1 MPFVDCFLPLDDK
14 NVSKEAQK
22 KFEKDWRFKV
32 PLYFVLFFDFA
43 FYFYLLW
50 GVSTG
55 RIGNSLFECVI
66 YIIGGAIL
74 GATNT
79 TAGHELFHKR

>member
-1 MPFVDCFLPLDDK
+1 MDF
-14 NVSKEAQK
+14 A
-22 KFEKDWRFKV
+22 
-32 PLYFVLFFDFA
+32 LYFYILH
-43 FYFYLLW
+43 
-50 GVSTG
+50 GITTG
-55 RIGNSLFECVI
+55 RLGKTPFEFAV